1 MYLMKYILPFML
13 LTEIVSLNPPI
24 KPNLCV
30 NCKFFTKDFFTMN
43 KFGKC
48 ALFPKEDQ
56 EDDNRYF
63 LVDGTKTNN
72 KQEYNFC
79 SIARKYER
87 MCGQEGKFYEEK

>member
-1 MYLMKYILPFML
+1 MKYILPYILFI
-13 LTEIVSLNPPI
+13 EIVASNPIKP

-30 NCKFFTKDFFTMN
+30 NCKFFTKDFLTMN

-56 EDDNRYF
+56 EYDNRYF
-63 LVDGTKTNN
+63 LVDGTKINN

-87 MCGQEGKFYEEK
+87 MCGQEGTFYEKK